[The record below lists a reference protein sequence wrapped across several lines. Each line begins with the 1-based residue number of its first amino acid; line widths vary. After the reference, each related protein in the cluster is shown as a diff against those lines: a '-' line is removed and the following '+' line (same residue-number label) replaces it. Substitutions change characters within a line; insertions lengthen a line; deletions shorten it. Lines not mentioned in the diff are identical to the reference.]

1 MIISIF
7 PDIVRN
13 LSKLMKNSNFDYVYL
28 KKKKL
33 IFNITF
39 FFLFFNFGFHI

>member
-28 KKKKL
+28 KKKNFDL
-33 IFNITF
+33 QHNIFIY
-39 FFLFFNFGFHI
+39 FFNFGFHI

>member
-7 PDIVRN
+7 TDIVRN

-28 KKKKL
+28 KKKFDL
-33 IFNITF
+33 QHNIFIY
-39 FFLFFNFGFHI
+39 FFNFGFHI